1 PDWRASSSKTI
12 SRHTAPPEIAR
23 GRSTRRFRGGGS
35 LDSLGCPA
43 TANSGRALGA
53 LFDESTQS
61 RQLTCGLSSCPPPE
75 PSVGEGEIWMRRNR
89 AALLWGFAF
98 CLASAADMQAEDG
111 ITIAYPY
118 WGITHITRVGSPP
131 DFPRNVKIHVVE
143 DRPDAPVISG
153 MPAAGCK
160 LWPPNRKLVQVAV
173 VTADDALSGLA
184 ADSL

>member
-1 PDWRASSSKTI
+1 
-12 SRHTAPPEIAR
+12 
-23 GRSTRRFRGGGS
+23 
-35 LDSLGCPA
+35 
-43 TANSGRALGA
+43 
-53 LFDESTQS
+53 
-61 RQLTCGLSSCPPPE
+61 
-75 PSVGEGEIWMRRNR
+75 VGEGEIWMRRNR

-98 CLASAADMQAEDG
+98 CLASAADMQAEDV

-118 WGITHITRVGSPP
+118 LGITHITRVGSPP

-184 ADSL
+184 ADSLTVTGESNEPMKSGNPTIVLEPSGAGGFVIELQADRLGNGAGRIYTLTATSTDLVGNVATTTATCTVPHDRKN